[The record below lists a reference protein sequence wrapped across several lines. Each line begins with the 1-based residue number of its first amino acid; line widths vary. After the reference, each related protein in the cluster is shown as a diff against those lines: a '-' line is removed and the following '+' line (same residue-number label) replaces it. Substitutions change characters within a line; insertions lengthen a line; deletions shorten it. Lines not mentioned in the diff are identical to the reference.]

1 MGDLCT
7 PYYVTASVLTF
18 TKLLFFDNK
27 GKVLLELF
35 VTMYYTVLVLWSKLN
50 NIYDTTMTT
59 I

>member
-35 VTMYYTVLVLWSKLN
+35 VTMYYTVLVLRSELN
-50 NIYDTTMTT
+50 NIYDMTMAT